1 MKQQPLEGV
10 TVLDF
15 GQVYNGPYCGFLLSQ
30 AGARVVKIESLLGET
45 LRPKSKKDASF
56 YPFNN
61 LNSNKECIAIDLK
74 HSSGKEIVQALVK
87 EVDVVLQNFAPGTL
101 EKFELGASDLLNINP
116 RLIYA
121 TGTGYGSSEGPYK
134 DFLGMDITLQAI
146 SGAMSVTGEENGPP
160 LKTAAAYID
169 FLAGVHLYAGIVTAL
184 LSRNAI
190 GKGSVVDIS
199 MQDCAFPTLS
209 TAIGSFYSIGKEL
222 PRAGS
227 RHPAKAISPY
237 NVYKAKDGYV
247 AIICIRE
254 GHWRRMC
261 DAMKKPELKEDP
273 RFSKVRFRAKN
284 IDLVDKIV
292 TDWTS
297 GLERKE
303 IFRIAQE
310 HGVICAPVQTIPET
324 IEDQHM
330 LKRGS
335 LEKKKLD
342 EDEELSFFKTPIRF
356 ENLEPPELRLARQ
369 LGQDTDAVLKE
380 FLNLQE
386 PDLTLLRE
394 EGVIL

>member
-61 LNSNKECIAIDLK
+61 LNSNKECVAVDLK
-74 HSSGKEIVQALVK
+74 HSSGKEIVQELVK

-169 FLAGVHLYAGIVTAL
+169 FLAGVHLYAGIITAL

-209 TAIGSFYSIGKEL
+209 TAIGSFYRIL
-222 PRAGS
+222 FQ
-227 RHPAKAISPY
+227 Y
-237 NVYKAKDGYV
+237 YKM
-247 AIICIRE
+247 IR
-254 GHWRRMC
+254 
-261 DAMKKPELKEDP
+261 
-273 RFSKVRFRAKN
+273 
-284 IDLVDKIV
+284 
-292 TDWTS
+292 
-297 GLERKE
+297 
-303 IFRIAQE
+303 
-310 HGVICAPVQTIPET
+310 
-324 IEDQHM
+324 
-330 LKRGS
+330 
-335 LEKKKLD
+335 
-342 EDEELSFFKTPIRF
+342 
-356 ENLEPPELRLARQ
+356 
-369 LGQDTDAVLKE
+369 
-380 FLNLQE
+380 
-386 PDLTLLRE
+386 
-394 EGVIL
+394 